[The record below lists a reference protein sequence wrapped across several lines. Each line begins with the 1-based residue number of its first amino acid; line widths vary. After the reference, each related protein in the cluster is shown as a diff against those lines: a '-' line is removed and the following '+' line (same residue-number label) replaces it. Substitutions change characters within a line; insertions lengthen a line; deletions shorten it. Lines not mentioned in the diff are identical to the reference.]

1 MYTKSDSAIQLGCF
15 LVDFLWMRCEQDLCG
30 SSFLE
35 QADVDPGEIEVVEA
49 TPWTGFNSTFQ
60 FPSFLSNVMRHEKRK
75 AFSPPQGCLLVLHC
89 SNGKLNRQLSTFQV
103 FRSQET
109 AHSTITN
116 FIELVFSPVE
126 TPMLMTFTL
135 DN

>member
-15 LVDFLWMRCEQDLCG
+15 LVDFLWMREQDLCG

-60 FPSFLSNVMRHEKRK
+60 FPSVC
-75 AFSPPQGCLLVLHC
+75 Q
-89 SNGKLNRQLSTFQV
+89 T
-103 FRSQET
+103 
-109 AHSTITN
+109 
-116 FIELVFSPVE
+116 
-126 TPMLMTFTL
+126 
-135 DN
+135 